1 MALSIF
7 TLLYNRHHCLPAEP
21 CHLPHPLI
29 ISPHSLLCPWN
40 VLVYFLSLWIWL
52 FSVSVYVFSML
63 KFFLREGKNTAGL
76 MEMHVRTLQ
85 GLPKFLLSHFAP
97 AFRVHI
103 VGMESGHMISQV
115 LELCFEC
122 VPRECL
128 LNGSMSLWK
137 QWATHYHPKTL
148 TSLYLWL
155 NSDFCIC
162 DPVGNWHLPITDLE
176 RTAG

>member
-52 FSVSVYVFSML
+52 FSVSVCFFYVEIFPRR
-63 KFFLREGKNTAGL
+63 REEHSGTHGDAR
-76 MEMHVRTLQ
+76 EDSPRIAEV
-85 GLPKFLLSHFAP
+85 PLSHFAP
-97 AFRVHI
+97 AFRVHT
-103 VGMESGHMISQV
+103 VGTEGGHMISQV
-115 LELCFEC
+115 LEQCFEC
-122 VPRECL
+122 VPEECL
-128 LNGSMSLWK
+128 LNGLMSLWK

-162 DPVGNWHLPITDLE
+162 DPIGNWHLPITDLE